1 MAISNTT
8 PRGAR
13 TAYAVWELTLKCNLA
28 CGHCGSRAGDQRD
41 NELSTAEALDLVD
54 QLADAGITEVTIEGG
69 EAFLRADWLTI
80 ARAITDRG
88 MLCTMTTGGY
98 GISRE
103 TARRMKDAGIAAVA
117 VSIDGLE
124 ATHDHIRGKAGSFQ
138 RAFETLAHLRA
149 VGIETNSNTQINRLS
164 ARELPEL
171 YLRLCEAG
179 IDGWQIQLTSP
190 MGNGADRA
198 WLLIQ
203 PGELEDLYRVLA
215 RIAMRSADE
224 KRLRVLPANDIG
236 YFGAYD
242 ALLFSASSRHLWT
255 GCMAGLSVL
264 GIHAD
269 GSIKG
274 CPTLPSEY
282 VGGNIRERKLADI
295 LDSRELTF
303 NAHAGT
309 RDSRKE
315 LWGFCGGCPYGHIC
329 RAGCS
334 QMTSVVF
341 GRRGNNPY
349 CHYRAGELAKQG
361 RRERIVPS
369 LLALGKKSFDHGT
382 FRLIDEAADA
392 AWPHGDDHHFRYADV
407 VWPDGWER
415 WSLDEMFRRVAAAA
429 ASRPRLAATSAAAH
443 P

>member
-1 MAISNTT
+1 MAITNT
-8 PRGAR
+8 PARRPR

-28 CGHCGSRAGDQRD
+28 CGHCGSRAGDKRAD
-41 NELSTAEALDLVD
+41 ELSTEEALDLVD

-69 EAFLRADWLTI
+69 EAYLRADWLTI
-80 ARAITDRG
+80 ARAISARG
-88 MLCTMTTGGY
+88 MTCTMTTGGY

-117 VSIDGLE
+117 VSVDGLE
-124 ATHDHIRGKAGSFQ
+124 ATHDHIRGKRGSFA
-138 RAFETLAHLRA
+138 RCFETFRYLRDA
-149 VGIETNSNTQINRLS
+149 GISINSNTQINRLS
-164 ARELPEL
+164 APELPEL
-171 YLRLCEAG
+171 YLRLRDAG
-179 IDGWQIQLTSP
+179 IAGWQIQLTSP

-215 RIAMRSADE
+215 RIAIRAVDE
-224 KRLRVLPANDIG
+224 QRVQLMPANDIG

-242 ALLFSASSRHLWT
+242 ALLFAGSTRQMWT
-255 GCMAGLSVL
+255 GCMAGVNTL

-282 VGGNIRERKLADI
+282 IGGNIRTQKLVDI

-303 NAHAGT
+303 NVHAGT
-309 RDSRKE
+309 ADSRKD
-315 LWGFCGGCPYGHIC
+315 LWGFCGGCSYGSVC

-349 CHYRAGELAKQG
+349 CHHRAGELARAG
-361 RRERIVPS
+361 RRERIVPALIS
-369 LLALGKKSFDHGT
+369 LSKKPFDHGT
-382 FRLIDEAADA
+382 FRLIEEPADA
-392 AWPHGDDHHFRYADV
+392 AWPDGDPHHFRYDAV
-407 VWPDGWER
+407 AWSEGWEA
-415 WSLDEMFRRVAAAA
+415 WSLDDMLRRAAAA
-429 ASRPRLAATSAAAH
+429 EASRPRLASATA
-443 P
+443 